1 MYLCIGVSCLGGFKF
16 LVLPSSRCPPP
27 EKAWQYILHHSQVMT
42 QHSASTHLKR
52 IVSLHSLPLLVFL
65 HTYTL
70 SHHFVKL
77 QKFLPL
83 FPRLPHPGMQTLQS
97 WKLPPWYTFVFQP
110 GNEAKG
116 GKGLVSFRTRVT
128 WRTERWW
135 NGFNCTWTYPGG
147 SKLQLTTRI

>member
-1 MYLCIGVSCLGGFKF
+1 MYLCTGISCLGGFKF

-77 QKFLPL
+77 QKNFSPCSPGFPTQECKHCNHES
-83 FPRLPHPGMQTLQS
+83 FPRDTHSCSSLGT
-97 WKLPPWYTFVFQP
+97 KLKVGRAWYLSVHELHEGQ
-110 GNEAKG
+110 KG
-116 GKGLVSFRTRVT
+116 GGMGLIAHGPTQGVQ
-128 WRTERWW
+128 
-135 NGFNCTWTYPGG
+135 NCN
-147 SKLQLTTRI
+147 LLH

>member
-97 WKLPPWYTFVFQP
+97 WKLPQWYTFVFQ
-110 GNEAKG
+110 GSLGMKLKVGRAWYLSVHELHEGQKG
-116 GKGLVSFRTRVT
+116 GGMDMDLPR
-128 WRTERWW
+128 
-135 NGFNCTWTYPGG
+135 GFKTATYYT
-147 SKLQLTTRI
+147 S